1 MTHAFR
7 CYFLENFVS
16 RTKIEEKKY
25 GSLMV
30 RAKGNAGTNF
40 LHVLTPVWLRSR
52 DPIENCS
59 ESYMSRAITPN

>member
-1 MTHAFR
+1 M
-7 CYFLENFVS
+7 
-16 RTKIEEKKY
+16 IEEKKY

-59 ESYMSRAITPN
+59 ESYMSRAIAPN